1 MPLAVARL
9 IAIAAGALLAATVQS
24 QPYPNRPVRVLVPLP
39 PAGAMDV
46 IVRGVSQ
53 RLAQG
58 LNQNFIIDN
67 RPGAGGAVAL
77 EIGASAPP
85 DGYTLIA
92 VAASSILYPLFF
104 KSKVDVV
111 RDLAPVS
118 QISAQ
123 GYCVVIHP
131 SVPART
137 APEFVKVLQANPG
150 KYRFGSSGVAGAIH
164 LTGELF
170 MVATGTKMLH
180 VPYKGTA
187 MAYTDLIA
195 GQIEVGFPTI
205 VSALP
210 HIKGGR
216 IRALGSTTPAR
227 SPAIPELPT
236 LAEQGIRGV
245 EVVAWYGILAP
256 GGTPRVIV
264 NKLSAAIAEALRQ
277 PDMVKRLRADGSD
290 AVSSTPEEFRALLI
304 AEREKWSALVKQTGI
319 KPELN

>member
-1 MPLAVARL
+1 MRNSARL
-9 IAIAAGALLAATVQS
+9 AMFSASVVLAAAVQA
-24 QPYPNRPVRVLVPLP
+24 QEYPSRPVRVIVPLP

-46 IVRGVSQ
+46 IVRGVTQ
-53 RLAQG
+53 RLGQL

-67 RPGAGGAVAL
+67 RPSAGGSVAL
-77 EIGASAPP
+77 EIAASAPP
-85 DGYTLIA
+85 DGYTLVS
-92 VAASSILYPLFF
+92 VAASSILYPLFY

-123 GYCVVIHP
+123 GYCVVVHP
-131 SVPART
+131 SMPART
-137 APEFVKVLQANPG
+137 APEFVKVLKASPG
-150 KYRFGSSGVAGAIH
+150 KYRFASSGVAGAIH

-170 MVATGTKMLH
+170 MAATGTKMLH

-187 MAYTDLIA
+187 MAYTDLIG

-210 HIKGGR
+210 HVKGGR
-216 IRALGSTTPAR
+216 IRALGSTTPQR

-256 GGTPRVIV
+256 AATPRPVID
-264 NKLSAAIAEALRQ
+264 KLNAAIAEALRQ
-277 PDMVKRLRADGSD
+277 PDMIKRLRADGSD
-290 AVSSTPEEFRALLI
+290 AVSSTPDEFRALLI
-304 AEREKWSALVKQTGI
+304 SDREKWSKLVKQAGI
-319 KPELN
+319 KPE

>member
-1 MPLAVARL
+1 MRNAARL
-9 IAIAAGALLAATVQS
+9 TIFIAGVLLATAVPAQE
-24 QPYPNRPVRVLVPLP
+24 YPSRPVRVIVPLP

-46 IVRGVSQ
+46 IVRGVTQ
-53 RLAQG
+53 RLG
-58 LNQNFIIDN
+58 HILNQNFIIDN
-67 RPGAGGAVAL
+67 RPSAGGSIAL
-77 EIGASAPP
+77 EIAASAPP
-85 DGYTLIA
+85 DGYTLVS
-92 VAASSILYPLFF
+92 VAATAILYPLFY
-104 KSKVDVV
+104 KTKVDVV

-123 GYCVVIHP
+123 GYCVVVHP
-131 SVPART
+131 SMPART
-137 APEFVKVLQANPG
+137 APEFVKVLKASPG

-170 MVATGTKMLH
+170 MAATGTTMLH

-187 MAYTDLIA
+187 MAYTDLIG

-210 HIKGGR
+210 HVKGGR
-216 IRALGSTTPAR
+216 IRALGSTTPQR

-256 GGTPRVIV
+256 AATPRPVID
-264 NKLSAAIAEALRQ
+264 KLNAAIAEALRQ
-277 PDMVKRLRADGSD
+277 PDMIKRLRADGSD
-290 AVSSTPEEFRALLI
+290 AVSSTPDEFRALLI
-304 AEREKWSALVKQTGI
+304 SDREKWSKLVKQAGI
-319 KPELN
+319 KPE

>member
-1 MPLAVARL
+1 MRSARRL
-9 IAIAAGALLAATVQS
+9 ITIAAGALIAATTHAQT
-24 QPYPNRPVRVLVPLP
+24 YPNRPVRVLVPLP

-46 IVRGVSQ
+46 IVRGVTQ
-53 RLAQG
+53 KLAQA

-67 RPGAGGAVAL
+67 RPSAGGSVAL

-85 DGYTLIA
+85 DGYTLVS
-92 VAASSILYPLFF
+92 VAASAILYPLFY
-104 KSKVDVV
+104 KSKIDVV

-131 SVPART
+131 AIPART
-137 APEFVKVLQANPG
+137 GPEFVKVLKASPG

-170 MVATGTKMLH
+170 LAATGTKMLH

-187 MAYTDLIA
+187 MAYTDLLA
-195 GQIEVGFPTI
+195 GHIDAGFPTI

-216 IRALGSTTPAR
+216 IRALGSTTPQR

-245 EVVAWYGILAP
+245 EVVAWYGLLAP
-256 GGTPRVIV
+256 AATPRPIID
-264 NKLSAAIAEALRQ
+264 KLNAAIAEALRQ

-304 AEREKWSALVKQTGI
+304 AERDKWSTLVKQTGI
-319 KPELN
+319 KPE